1 MASYRI
7 EWRRATRKDLRRIDR
22 EAVKRIISAVEELAT
37 DPYPPGCQKL
47 AGSVCAHRIRIGD
60 YRVLYEVF
68 DDVLVVEVVKV
79 GHRRDVYRK

>member
-1 MASYRI
+1 MASYKI
-7 EWRRATRKDLRRIDR
+7 EWRRATKKDLRRIDPGT
-22 EAVKRIISAVEELAT
+22 VKRIISAVEDLAAN
-37 DPYPPGCQKL
+37 PYPSGCQKL

-68 DDVLVVEVVKV
+68 DELLVVEVVRV

>member
-7 EWRRATRKDLRRIDR
+7 EWRRATKKDLRRIAL
-22 EAVKRIISAVEELAT
+22 EAVSRIILAVEALAEN
-37 DPYPPGCQKL
+37 PYPSGSQKL
-47 AGSVCAHRIRIGD
+47 AGSDCAHRIRFGD

-68 DDVLVVEVVKV
+68 DGILVIEVVNV